1 MKFQLDTYAVSGIPQ
16 WVSEMGLEWLY
27 TLLIESNNLW
37 RGMARQS

>member
-1 MKFQLDTYAVSGIPQ
+1 MKFQLDTYAVSGIPN

-27 TLLIESNNLW
+27 LLIAKSDNLW